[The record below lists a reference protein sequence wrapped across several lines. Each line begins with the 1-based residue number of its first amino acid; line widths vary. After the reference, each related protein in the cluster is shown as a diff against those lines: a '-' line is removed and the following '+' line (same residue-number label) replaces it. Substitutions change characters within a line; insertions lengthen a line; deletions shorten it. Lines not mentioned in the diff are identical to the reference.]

1 MHQPQRNPGQ
11 EVVAEERA
19 YPLPGGDQH
28 DQDRHG
34 VQQRQVGQPVD
45 AGEQRSLGIAQTVDE
60 VLEDPRH
67 HRLGGGEDH
76 VAEDANQEVADVGLH
91 VGQQAEVDLE
101 ARLPGRTGHAA
112 ALVTVGRR
120 GLYQRMKTSKDIARH
135 RGCQHGFRQPPP

>member
-19 YPLPGGDQH
+19 HPLPGGDQH
-28 DQDRHG
+28 DQNRHG
-34 VQQRQVGQPVD
+34 VQQRQVGQPVYP
-45 AGEQRSLGIAQTVDE
+45 GKQGSLGVAQAVDE

-76 VAEDANQEVADVGLH
+76 VAEDADQEVADVGLH

-101 ARLPGRTGHAA
+101 AGGAGGALFTMGHSTRVQDFKRASLAQRRLPPLCRLG
-112 ALVTVGRR
+112 
-120 GLYQRMKTSKDIARH
+120 
-135 RGCQHGFRQPPP
+135 